1 MNLIMFNINLDMRI
15 AQLIDSL
22 EAGGAERMAVNYAN
36 ALNRNIG
43 FGALVTTRAEGHLKD
58 QLDKNVVYGFLNRK
72 STFDF
77 KALFL
82 LIRFV
87 IKNEITHVHA
97 HSSSVFFAVL
107 LRLRFP
113 TLTIVWHDHYGW
125 SEQLD
130 RRPKFALQ
138 VASQFVKGII
148 TVNHALQSWSQTHL
162 FCKRVLYL
170 PNFVGIH
177 SATSLPAI
185 SLHGEEGKRIVCLAN
200 LRPQKNHSMLLEV
213 AQQLK
218 ATHPDWTFHLVGKD
232 FQDAYSGQLRATL
245 FQMKLESHVFI
256 YGTQQEISGILKQCS
271 IGVLTSDSEGLPVSI
286 LEYGLA
292 GLAVIA
298 TQVGEVGQVLTGQ
311 NGILVPKGDSVSFFN
326 HLSQLINNVS
336 LRQEYGEALQ
346 EHIKQTYSVATVIPK
361 YLKWMNEN

>member
-1 MNLIMFNINLDMRI
+1 MASPKEIRI

-36 ALNRNIG
+36 ALQATTG
-43 FGALVTTRAEGHLKD
+43 FSALVTTRAEGNLKAEVSPEVAYVYLHR
-58 QLDKNVVYGFLNRK
+58 QRVLDV
-72 STFDF
+72 
-77 KALFL
+77 KAYRL
-82 LIRFV
+82 LCNF
-87 IKNEITHVHA
+87 IKKHRITHVHA
-97 HSSSVFFAVL
+97 HSSSVFFAIL

-125 SEQLD
+125 SEQLQ

-138 VASQFVKGII
+138 LASLFTKGII

-298 TQVGEVGQVLTGQ
+298 TQVGEVGQVLTEQ
-311 NGILVPKGDSVSFFN
+311 NGILVPKGDSVSFFH

-346 EHIKQTYSVATVIPK
+346 KHIKQTYSAAAVIPE
-361 YLKWMNEN
+361 YLKWMYED